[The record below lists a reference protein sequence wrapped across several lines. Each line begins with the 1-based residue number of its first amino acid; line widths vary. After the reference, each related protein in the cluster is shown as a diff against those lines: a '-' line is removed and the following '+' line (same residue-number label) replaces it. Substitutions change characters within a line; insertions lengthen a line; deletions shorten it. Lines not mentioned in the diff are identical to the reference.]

1 MANIAGMW
9 SMAKL
14 MANGVQVSQP
24 ENTAY
29 GAALYNSRMRT
40 IRSDEANMFAPV
52 NALVQEAVNR
62 DIYPLDQYGQRI
74 PLQLAPTMWQVLQNP
89 NGDYSF
95 TKFLNTAMAAYIANH
110 EVRILFWHTTGGDP
124 EPGYTSL
131 NSIAGITFLQR
142 GSRYNVMDAV
152 KYNVRGLNGD
162 MHIVGR
168 ESVATLRYS
177 IDADTMT
184 PVSPGSA
191 SHEVAQIVDA
201 MNMQLQAYF
210 DNDATPSLRVIIH
223 AKTTAE
229 YDQIRR
235 TYEQGNRGAA
245 HSYGTVYQHVVDDG
259 VLGNGNPRIEIIPV
273 GANSNNLDVSSIT
286 AYAQG
291 IINANL
297 GVSPLIYGDTDA
309 TSYQNQEVV
318 NDKFNRRVINT
329 LRQFL
334 SDLAFELNRIT
345 GGIGF
350 TFGFDYQET
359 EFAEKKLTQSQ
370 TTVQN
375 ATAFQTLIN
384 LGVNSDMAA
393 LAVGRNDWLGLN
405 AVKAEQPST
414 APIVNVKPAAPMAN
428 AIAPTQP
435 EIAKPKTGVTATVKD
450 RQPKQHDRI
459 TQILADMAVAH
470 IKRGKRN
477 AVDDEDVK
485 YLNAL
490 LAELQQIADN
500 GGTTAARQLAQQ
512 IRGLKVGTSYEI
524 SGQPLQDLQKRAETV
539 IDNYGDYLDDEMA
552 KASQS
557 TLDPETGEMVE
568 PSDPQSSLL
577 DSVTAGAIASRIGS
591 IVTSEGKNAFQTGQL
606 DNAQQISE
614 TPGVTITK
622 IWRATGSDP
631 CEFCQAMDGVEAG
644 IYESFAPDGI
654 ITGTDGGTLA
664 LDPEYDDGELPDGH
678 VNCVAA
684 DTVVNADDVKSA
696 QYFNYSGQ
704 VVKLRMA
711 SGRFLTV
718 TPNHILLTDRGWV
731 RAKFLKQSDKIVG
744 YAPGMETVV
753 SSANPAHHDVKASI
767 EQVVSSFGP
776 RGKVLAASV
785 PATAEDFKGDGIP
798 NQKINIV
805 FAKSL
810 LRNIGNPFA
819 VQRLSDLPFVG
830 TGDFAVPL
838 DGFRSLTEALIG
850 LLASTD
856 SGMGVLGEGESLFSG
871 ELAHS
876 DAVSVALMSNYHA
889 RINKSESDDASC
901 DVQGLRDFLLGHPAF
916 VAFDD
921 IRDIEVVF
929 VHDAPFYDLHSTSTL
944 YVANGLMSSNCQCTW
959 QWKVTQDDAESDSG
973 DYGE

>member
-1 MANIAGMW
+1 MGLMANIAGLW
-9 SMAKL
+9 SAAKL
-14 MANGVQVSQP
+14 MSNGVQVTQP

-74 PLQLAPTMWQVLQNP
+74 PLEVAPTMWQVLQQP

-95 TKFLNTAMAAYIANH
+95 TKFLSTAMAAYIANH
-110 EVRILFWHTTGGDP
+110 EVRILFWHSTGGDP

-184 PVSPGSA
+184 PISPGSA

-223 AKTTAE
+223 AKTKAE
-229 YDQIRR
+229 YDQIRQ
-235 TYEQGNRGAA
+235 TYERGNRGAA

-273 GANSNNLDVSSIT
+273 GANSDNLDVANIT
-286 AYAQG
+286 SYAQG

-318 NDKFNRRVINT
+318 NDKFNRRVVNT

-359 EFAEKKLTQSQ
+359 EFAEKKLTQSK
-370 TTVQN
+370 TTVQD

-405 AVKAEQPST
+405 ATKTETPST
-414 APIVNVKPAAPMAN
+414 APIVNVNPATPVINNVA
-428 AIAPTQP
+428 QP
-435 EIAKPKTGVTATVKD
+435 EIEKPKTGVTATVRE

-459 TQILADMAVAH
+459 TQILTDMSVAH

-477 AVDDEDVK
+477 AVDDEDTK

-512 IRGLKVGTSYEI
+512 IQGLKVGTSYEI

-539 IDNYGDYLDDEMA
+539 IDNYGDYLDDEMD
-552 KASQS
+552 KAAQS

-568 PSDPQSSLL
+568 PNDPQSSLL
-577 DSVTAGAIASRIGS
+577 DSVASGVIASRIGS
-591 IVTSEGKNAFQTGQL
+591 IVTAECKNAFQTGQL

-622 IWRATGSDP
+622 IWRASGSSP
-631 CEFCQAMDGVEAG
+631 CEFCQAMDGTEAG

-654 ITGTDGGTLA
+654 ITGSDGGTLA
-664 LDPEYDDGELPDGH
+664 LDPEYDDGELPDAH
-678 VNCVAA
+678 VNCA
-684 DTVVNADDVKSA
+684 
-696 QYFNYSGQ
+696 
-704 VVKLRMA
+704 
-711 SGRFLTV
+711 
-718 TPNHILLTDRGWV
+718 
-731 RAKFLKQSDKIVG
+731 
-744 YAPGMETVV
+744 
-753 SSANPAHHDVKASI
+753 
-767 EQVVSSFGP
+767 
-776 RGKVLAASV
+776 
-785 PATAEDFKGDGIP
+785 
-798 NQKINIV
+798 
-805 FAKSL
+805 
-810 LRNIGNPFA
+810 
-819 VQRLSDLPFVG
+819 
-830 TGDFAVPL
+830 
-838 DGFRSLTEALIG
+838 
-850 LLASTD
+850 
-856 SGMGVLGEGESLFSG
+856 
-871 ELAHS
+871 
-876 DAVSVALMSNYHA
+876 
-889 RINKSESDDASC
+889 
-901 DVQGLRDFLLGHPAF
+901 
-916 VAFDD
+916 
-921 IRDIEVVF
+921 
-929 VHDAPFYDLHSTSTL
+929 
-944 YVANGLMSSNCQCTW
+944 CTW
-959 QWKVTQDDAESDSG
+959 QWKVTQDATGDEADSG
-973 DYGE
+973 GDGE